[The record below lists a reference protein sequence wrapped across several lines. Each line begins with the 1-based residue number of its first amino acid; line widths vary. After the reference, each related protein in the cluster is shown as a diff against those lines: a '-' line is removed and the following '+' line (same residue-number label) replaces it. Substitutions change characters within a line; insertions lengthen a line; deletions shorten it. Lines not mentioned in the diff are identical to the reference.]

1 MIESL
6 SEKETMSYNLNTC
19 CSWRQKP
26 GKEKNKF
33 RQFSVFNNSKV
44 NLQHLY
50 IRSINLYIIFFAN
63 KIKHPKTKLKT
74 NRLQYLF
81 DEVKYNRVCGGIWGQ
96 KQSFI
101 C

>member
-1 MIESL
+1 MLEVL
-6 SEKETMSYNLNTC
+6 T
-19 CSWRQKP
+19 
-26 GKEKNKF
+26 
-33 RQFSVFNNSKV
+33 
-44 NLQHLY
+44 Y
-50 IRSINLYIIFFAN
+50 IYIYIYHFFAN
-63 KIKHPKTKLKT
+63 KMKHPKTKLKA